1 MASKVE
7 RRRKNYEFKLGK
19 ELVSKLSDEQIQL
32 LSSFYNSL
40 SEDKQR
46 SIDNDLFKGKTN
58 DLIDMARAFAEENEE
73 PPSAVMTE
81 EAPPPNGALALYEGT
96 REDDLV
102 DEEID
107 ERILKLLGLEEVFDI
122 DYGTYLTLLKEQM
135 ITSRMTD
142 KKLSTEESEL
152 LTNEFK
158 RIKGKVGRFKLKKKK
173 IGAESLGVTGAIT
186 VSPQKFFLTSKAIIP
201 EPISAPTESSKD
213 IKDINESLDELL
225 KNIRLENKEEKKK
238 LEKERKESE
247 RERRRAR
254 EAELEKPVKKALA
267 MVKKVVAPF
276 QSILDKILR
285 FVQFTLIGFVVDK
298 ILKWFADPENQKK
311 VELLGRFLKD
321 WWPALSA
328 AALLFLT
335 PFGGFVRGTIKLIRT
350 LLPRL
355 INLIRL
361 NPITSL
367 AVAGAAG
374 AAAAAVMNEQRRDE
388 FAKKDKTIVT
398 PKQTRETGKTPE
410 AQQLQQEQ
418 ILQRGLGGAFKS
430 GGIIP
435 RAKSFFG
442 GGGIEND
449 IPKAKSFFGGG
460 GVNDDVDINDISYA
474 EGGGIDNESG
484 IKIKGAGP
492 DTQLIAAQPGEI
504 VMSKSA
510 VDKYGANFFLDLNRK
525 GGGTNI
531 PRMVNN
537 IQLAQGGGSIQNTVQ
552 KFQGGGIVG
561 ALSGILPRTGRVMA
575 PRGSQWKSEG
585 TTVDKFLGI
594 TIPGSERKTGY
605 SNQDIQRFNKLHPKR
620 SISEYNAKRSDV
632 LSGKYGDYVS
642 PAVQTVPKASKTPS
656 SPKTNVVGES
666 FRDFNKNVR
675 TIKGAIKSKEKMM
688 REHGIEPSGY
698 VNLRGKPINL
708 GPQSSITKP
717 VGTPVIASR
726 SQTIVLPP
734 QRMASEK
741 PDMPVKTG
749 TQIPDFKPIAN
760 VPYRSMVLKSLGI
773 DDLMGVG

>member
-7 RRRKNYEFKLGK
+7 RLRKAYEFKLGK
-19 ELVSKLSDEQIQL
+19 DLASKLSDEQIQL

-40 SEDKQR
+40 NEDEQR
-46 SIDNDLFKGKTN
+46 SIDSDIFKGKSN
-58 DLIDMARAFAEENEE
+58 DLIDMARAFAEENDEI
-73 PPSAVMTE
+73 PPSAVATE
-81 EAPPPNGALALYEGT
+81 EAPPPSGALALYEGT
-96 REDDLV
+96 REEDLV

-135 ITSRMTD
+135 VAARMTD
-142 KKLSTEESEL
+142 TKLSTEESEL
-152 LTNEFK
+152 LTNEF
-158 RIKGKVGRFKLKKKK
+158 RRVKGKVGRFKLKKKK
-173 IGAESLGVTGAIT
+173 IAAESLGVSGAIK

-201 EPISAPTESSKD
+201 EPAPTAETESSKD
-213 IKDINESLDELL
+213 IKDISEALDELL
-225 KNIRLENKEEKKK
+225 ANIRLENKQEKKK
-238 LEKERKESE
+238 LEKEKKEKESA
-247 RERRRAR
+247 RRRAR

-311 VELLGRFLKD
+311 VQVLGRFLKD
-321 WWPALSA
+321 WWPSLAFA
-328 AALLFLT
+328 AGLFLT
-335 PFGGFVRGTIKLIRT
+335 PFGRFVRGTIRLIRT

-355 INLIRL
+355 ISLIAA

-367 AVAGAAG
+367 AVAGAIG
-374 AAAAAVMNEQRRDE
+374 AAGAAVMNEQKREE
-388 FAKKDKTIVT
+388 FAKTDPTIVT
-398 PKQTRETGKTPE
+398 PKETRETGKTPG
-410 AQQLQQEQ
+410 AAQLQQEQ
-418 ILQRGLGGAFKS
+418 ILQRGLGGAFKN

-435 RAKSFFG
+435 KV
-442 GGGIEND
+442 
-449 IPKAKSFFGGG
+449 KSFFGGG
-460 GVNDDVDINDISYA
+460 GVDKEVNVNEIAYA
-474 EGGGIDNESG
+474 EGGEIDNNSG
-484 IKIKGAGP
+484 LKITGAGP

-537 IQLAQGGGSIQNTVQ
+537 IQLAQGGGSVRNVIQ
-552 KFQGGGIVG
+552 KFQGGGMIG
-561 ALSGILPRTGRVMA
+561 ALGRLGLPGTGRVMA
-575 PRGSQWKSEG
+575 PRGMNLGYQ
-585 TTVDKFLGI
+585 DKLFGI
-594 TIPGSERKTGY
+594 NIGGVRNLPL
-605 SNQDIQRFNKLHPKR
+605 NQTYTPEAAQR
-620 SISEYNAKRSDV
+620 YNTSPSAPSTLSTFQSGP
-632 LSGKYGDYVS
+632 LSGRHISIPKTRTSS
-642 PAVQTVPKASKTPS
+642 PAIPKQSITPT
-656 SPKTNVVGES
+656 KGNRNTRIIGES
-666 FRDFNKNVR
+666 FQNFGRNVQ
-675 TIKGAIKSKEKMM
+675 TIKGTLRRQEEIM
-688 REHGIEPSGY
+688 RQLGYESDGY

-708 GPQSSITKP
+708 GPQSSVKP

-726 SQTIVLPP
+726 SKTIVLPP

-749 TQIPDFKPIAN
+749 TQIPDFRPVAN